1 MTKQSQN
8 CDMKSY
14 NYNKYIFELRFK
26 ENYDKVGIMRYK
38 VIIIRHECGIKRY
51 KANNENLS

>member
-1 MTKQSQN
+1 
-8 CDMKSY
+8 MKSY

-26 ENYDKVGIMRYK
+26 ENYDKVGMMRYK